1 MALRHPRR
9 RLARSGPKREPY
21 DRVLIV
27 CEGKRTEPLYFQG
40 LADRYRLSMMNIV
53 IVGSGSDPRTV
64 VRKAKELRSRE
75 SRHGEKYDRVYCVFD
90 RNEHKNFKDACKEA
104 RDSGVQLARSWPCF
118 EFWLLLHFRF
128 SRQPFEKSGGRSA
141 AQSCVDEVSRW
152 LPDYAKGASE
162 VFPRLEERLERA
174 KAHAARTLADAKVT
188 GEFNPSTEVH
198 ELVKYLQ
205 SLKSES
211 GTNNVR
217 RSRNKIGHRDLSA

>member
-9 RLARSGPKREPY
+9 RLGRSSPKREPY

-53 IVGSGSDPRTV
+53 VVGSGSDPGPV
-64 VRKAKELRSRE
+64 VRKAKELRGRE
-75 SRHGEKYDRVYCVFD
+75 GRHGEKYDRVYCVFD
-90 RNEHKNFKDACKEA
+90 RNEHTTFDKACDEA
-104 RDSGVQLARSWPCF
+104 RASGVKLARSWPCF

-141 AQSCVDEVSRW
+141 AQSCVDEVRRY

-162 VFPRLEERLERA
+162 VFHQLAERLERA
-174 KAHAARTLADAKVT
+174 KAHATQALTDAKDT
-188 GEFNPSTEVH
+188 GELDPSTEVH

-211 GTNNVR
+211 GTNNER
-217 RSRNKIGHRDLSA
+217 RSRNKRGHRDLSA